1 MDRVFSRI
9 TVDDLR
15 AKRGVKW
22 TKYGPE
28 VLGAWVADMDFPVA
42 EPIREALREAMAR
55 EDYGYSFKSKEG
67 PIPDLFAAR
76 AKRLYAWEV
85 LPERVEGI
93 CDVVQGLYVVIENS
107 TRPGDGVVTM
117 TPVYPPFLNSVHEM
131 GRRLVEFPLQPSQ
144 EPNNI
149 FRLDERS
156 LADLIDDNVRLL
168 LLCNPHNPTGR
179 VFSKAELEA
188 VAEIVLS
195 KDLIVF
201 ADEIHADLVYSG
213 SMHIPFASLGQEVE
227 AHTITMVSATKAFN
241 IAGLRY
247 AVAVFG
253 SEALQTTYNR
263 TPECLRGGINSFGVI
278 ATQSAWRDCDDWLQG
293 LLNYL
298 EKNRNYMIDFLHIE
312 LPDITVHPPEATFLS
327 WLDCSNLMLSPDP
340 HTFFLEKARVGLSDG
355 ADFGVGGAGH
365 VRLNFATSRPI
376 LTQILTRIRDA
387 VANRPKLLSLN

>member
-156 LADLIDDNVRLL
+156 LADLIDDNVRL
-168 LLCNPHNPTGR
+168 P
-179 VFSKAELEA
+179 
-188 VAEIVLS
+188 
-195 KDLIVF
+195 
-201 ADEIHADLVYSG
+201 
-213 SMHIPFASLGQEVE
+213 ASL
-227 AHTITMVSATKAFN
+227 
-241 IAGLRY
+241 
-247 AVAVFG
+247 
-253 SEALQTTYNR
+253 
-263 TPECLRGGINSFGVI
+263 
-278 ATQSAWRDCDDWLQG
+278 
-293 LLNYL
+293 
-298 EKNRNYMIDFLHIE
+298 
-312 LPDITVHPPEATFLS
+312 
-327 WLDCSNLMLSPDP
+327 
-340 HTFFLEKARVGLSDG
+340 
-355 ADFGVGGAGH
+355 
-365 VRLNFATSRPI
+365 
-376 LTQILTRIRDA
+376 
-387 VANRPKLLSLN
+387 